1 MQDWDNTI
9 KPTILVNP
17 TWEITG
23 QLYIPKKKKMDVSI
37 MDEILFIKLKEKDR
51 RIQDNCSIMLP
62 VYYQ

>member
-1 MQDWDNTI
+1 
-9 KPTILVNP
+9 
-17 TWEITG
+17 
-23 QLYIPKKKKMDVSI
+23 MDVSI

>member
-1 MQDWDNTI
+1 MQDWDNII

-23 QLYIPKKKKMDVSI
+23 QLYIPKKMDVSI

-51 RIQDNCSIMLP
+51 RIQDICSIMLP